1 MDREELTFA
10 SGADHCAAWHYPPA
24 GDDAGGRA
32 PCVVM
37 AHGFSLTRHDGLPV
51 FAEAL
56 AAAGAHVLVFDHR
69 GLGDSGG
76 EPGRF
81 RKAEQLADWRA
92 AVALARGWDGVDPAR
107 IILWGYSFSGGHAVT
122 IAHED
127 PQVAGVLLLCPFL
140 DGLARVLSTPPG
152 TALRILPK
160 AFADIAGSR
169 QRIAVTGQPGSHAAM
184 SLPGEGDGFAAA
196 VPEGS
201 PWRNEIGPG
210 LFATVALHR
219 PVRYAPKL
227 RMPVFVGLGERDI
240 SVSRKAVERFAQRAP
255 AAELHRYPGDHFE
268 VLMPDA
274 ARAIAADQVAFAK
287 ARGLVGE
294 PVPA

>member
-1 MDREELTFA
+1 VSRQDVTFA
-10 SGADHCAAWHYPPA
+10 VDGDRLAAWLYRPEGA
-24 GDDAGGRA
+24 TA
-32 PCVVM
+32 CVVL
-37 AHGFSLTRHDGLPV
+37 AHGWTGVREQRLDA
-51 FAEAL
+51 FAERFATAGL
-56 AAAGAHVLVFDHR
+56 AALVFDYRHF
-69 GLGDSGG
+69 GASEG
-76 EPGRF
+76 EPRQLLHIK
-81 RKAEQLADWRA
+81 RQLADWRA
-92 AVALARGWDGVDPAR
+92 AVALARGWDGGGAAR
-107 IILWGYSFSGGHAVT
+107 IVLWGYSFSGGHAVT

-160 AFADIAGSR
+160 AFADVAGSR
-169 QRIAVTGQPGSHAAM
+169 QRIAVTGPPGSHAAM
-184 SLPGEGDGFAAA
+184 SLPGEADGFAAA

-219 PVRYAPKL
+219 PVRYAAKL

-255 AAELHRYPGDHFE
+255 AAELHHYPGDHFE
-268 VLMPDA
+268 VLLPDA
-274 ARAIAADQVAFAK
+274 ARGIAADQVAFLK
-287 ARGLVGE
+287 TRGLVAEG
-294 PVPA
+294 VPA